1 MAVLFTAVAVASW
14 PVVAVRYLGQA
25 APSAREIELTRA
37 LSYTLMFA
45 FGTRA
50 AAVFVIAMAT
60 IGIKSGVFPRWFARA
75 GYLVGVVLLV
85 VVVVWDWIV
94 LVLPVW
100 VALVSLY
107 ILRRERSR
115 RANALT
121 AG

>member
-1 MAVLFTAVAVASW
+1 
-14 PVVAVRYLGQA
+14 
-25 APSAREIELTRA
+25 
-37 LSYTLMFA
+37 
-45 FGTRA
+45 
-50 AAVFVIAMAT
+50 
-60 IGIKSGVFPRWFARA
+60 
-75 GYLVGVVLLV
+75 V